1 MNKEYVSEFTAFM
14 NHYLE
19 DHPEVLKE
27 QHRGWRIYW
36 DHKVDLA
43 EQEHLLKDSVP
54 NDGYGFYSSAWH
66 GKSLPKTE
74 GSAH

>member
-1 MNKEYVSEFTAFM
+1 MNKEYVSEFTNFM
-14 NHYLE
+14 SHYLE
-19 DHPEVLKE
+19 EHPEVVKD

-43 EQEHLLKDSVP
+43 EQEHAVKDSVP

-66 GKSLPKTE
+66 SKPLPKTE
-74 GSAH
+74 DSVH